1 MEAVE
6 NKISELYYFDRRNIL
21 AADVSKK
28 YSEYLSAKIALREFV
43 KKYSY
48 QIMQEKYEQFIG
60 KKVVIHYK
68 DRLGMDNKTEI
79 GYIKEFKWLQGDSR
93 YDDGLYPFMYKVKK
107 DGSMSNASFPLVD
120 NVKAEVQK
128 ITRIEIIGDEN
139 V

>member
-6 NKISELYYFDRRNIL
+6 NKISETYYFDRRNIL
-21 AADVSKK
+21 VANLNKK

-60 KKVVIHYK
+60 KKVVIHYNDK
-68 DRLGMDNKTEI
+68 LGRENKTEI
-79 GYIKEFKWLQGDSR
+79 GYIKEFRWLYGDSR

-107 DGSMSNASFPLVD
+107 DGSMSNTSFPLGD
-120 NVKAEVQK
+120 NTKAEVQK
-128 ITRIEIIGDEN
+128 ITRIEIISD
-139 V
+139 